1 MHIKFPAQGR
11 EKERERQREKKKEHH
26 GRLVVQACYFR
37 HIPQNTD
44 VFGK

>member
-11 EKERERQREKKKEHH
+11 EKERETEREEKEHH